1 MEMIRGMKTK
11 LAEAISHESTL
22 KINRK
27 LFNEIWI
34 KFGDGYAFDY
44 QLRFND
50 VKAIKASNPL
60 LSWRFSKGK

>member
-60 LSWRFSKGK
+60 LS